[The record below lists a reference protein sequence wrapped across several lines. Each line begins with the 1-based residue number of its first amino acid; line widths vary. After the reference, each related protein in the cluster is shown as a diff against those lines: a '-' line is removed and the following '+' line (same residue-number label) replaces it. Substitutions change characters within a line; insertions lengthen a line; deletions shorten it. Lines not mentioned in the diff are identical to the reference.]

1 MSLSSNGLTE
11 LPAFQRLWI
20 PGTHSL
26 LWLSL
31 YALIQQHMLE
41 TFQIKKAFGKYNYHI
56 CSPDW
61 SSTWRLF
68 CLYNP
73 SEMLCIGIPRHFSHS
88 PLKVMWAS
96 SSDSWWTLM
105 DLTSSIVTL
114 NELKDSG
121 LDAAN
126 LDANTGNTNLAKI
139 LLITPLVLQ
148 YFHYMNKLLEVKF
161 PFSLVLLISTLPQNG
176 NNTRNTTKE

>member
-1 MSLSSNGLTE
+1 
-11 LPAFQRLWI
+11 
-20 PGTHSL
+20 
-26 LWLSL
+26 
-31 YALIQQHMLE
+31 
-41 TFQIKKAFGKYNYHI
+41 
-56 CSPDW
+56 
-61 SSTWRLF
+61 
-68 CLYNP
+68 
-73 SEMLCIGIPRHFSHS
+73 
-88 PLKVMWAS
+88 
-96 SSDSWWTLM
+96 M